1 MGREVEKAN
10 AFRRREEKRAKKGN
24 RVRAVGSEAAQAK
37 LLQAKAI
44 AKAKA
49 AGGGKRKPKS
59 GFSKDIGDITN
70 KNVKRTRFVANKD
83 RSSDT
88 KGRGAKKGGKVQKNG
103 KAGKV
108 GKRG

>member
-1 MGREVEKAN
+1 MISKEIFKTRKN
-10 AFRRREEKRAKKGN
+10 LYFL
-24 RVRAVGSEAAQAK
+24 VGSEAAQAK

-49 AGGGKRKPKS
+49 AGGGGKRKPKS
-59 GFSKDIGDITN
+59 GFSKDIGDISS

-83 RSSDT
+83 RSSET

-108 GKRG
+108 GKRGKK